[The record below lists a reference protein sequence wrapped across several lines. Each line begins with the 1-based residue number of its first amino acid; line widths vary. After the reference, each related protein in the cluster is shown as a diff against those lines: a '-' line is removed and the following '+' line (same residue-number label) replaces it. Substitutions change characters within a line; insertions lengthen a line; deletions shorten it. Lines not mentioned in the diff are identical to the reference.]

1 MLGKRTVS
9 CDYRALIILLLSFG
23 LFSCTTTT
31 EPESGRGGYH
41 ANRFSELFDDV
52 PSPKNMTQFASVDE
66 ALDSARQT
74 EQQGDLDK
82 ALFYYIQSL
91 QFSPDNAAVF
101 LKIAQIQEQQGNNS
115 IAAQAYS
122 EAVKNDP
129 TLILAY
135 QGLGVVHLEMRKYQ
149 QAQEYLLKAIT
160 LDQERLSGQG
170 GIKEG
175 EYYLLDQDS
184 PFKAYNVSGVIEDMH
199 GNFAL
204 ARTYYNLALSRNENS
219 ANLLSNIG
227 YSYYLTGELNSAER
241 YLKRAINADNQFKR
255 AWTNLGLIYVRKG
268 QYNRAVK
275 TLKQVMKEFEAYNDL
290 GYFLMLDGHLEQAE
304 YFFQKAID
312 NSPSYF
318 EKAYSNLE
326 QVQIKMHE
334 LWLLENE
341 APEGEGDEIG
351 EVDKMDVQSGF
362 SSIWSGISAEMALE
376 NGS

>member
-1 MLGKRTVS
+1 MLGKRTVRR
-9 CDYRALIILLLSFG
+9 DYRSLIILLLSFG

-31 EPESGRGGYH
+31 EPESGRGEYH
-41 ANRFSELFDDV
+41 SNRFSELFHDN
-52 PSPKNMTQFASVDE
+52 PAPKNMTQFASVDE
-66 ALDSARQT
+66 ALASAVQA

-91 QFSPDNAAVF
+91 QFTPENAAVF
-101 LKIAQIQEQQGNNS
+101 LKIAQIHEQRGNNS
-115 IAAQAYS
+115 IAARAYS
-122 EAVKNDP
+122 EAIKNDP

-160 LDQERLSGQG
+160 LDQQRLG
-170 GIKEG
+170 GTQDTKKEG
-175 EYYLLDQDS
+175 QYYLLDKDS
-184 PFKAYNVSGVIEDMH
+184 PTKAYNVLGVIEDMH
-199 GNFAL
+199 GNFEL
-204 ARTYYNLALSRNENS
+204 ARTYYNLALNVNENS

-241 YLKRAINADNQFKR
+241 YFKRAINVDNQFKR

-275 TLKQVMKEFEAYNDL
+275 TLKQVMEEFEAYNDL

-312 NSPSYF
+312 MSPRYF

-326 QVQIKMHE
+326 QVQIKKAE
-334 LWLLENE
+334 LQWLESAEQENE
-341 APEGEGDEIG
+341 PEN
-351 EVDKMDVQSGF
+351 MDVQAGF

-376 NGS
+376 KGM